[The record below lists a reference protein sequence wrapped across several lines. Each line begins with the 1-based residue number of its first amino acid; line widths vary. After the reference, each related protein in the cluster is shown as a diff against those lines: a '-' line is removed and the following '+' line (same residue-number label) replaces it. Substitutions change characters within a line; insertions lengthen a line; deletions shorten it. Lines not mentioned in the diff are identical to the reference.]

1 MKHNYL
7 VLNSESGWETGV
19 SLHSCARA
27 VVSTNKIESPEDQAR
42 IWHVNT
48 GLMLSENIATQLNLI
63 ELTGLRIGV
72 KITNKLQ
79 VWPPISCN
87 ILFQRVSVG
96 KSSGVPLSL
105 GGT

>member
-48 GLMLSENIATQLNLI
+48 GLMLSENVATQLNLI

-79 VWPPISCN
+79 VWSPISWQYYQHCFKGCW
-87 ILFQRVSVG
+87 LGRVV
-96 KSSGVPLSL
+96 VSL
-105 GGT
+105 YP

>member
-48 GLMLSENIATQLNLI
+48 GLMLSENVATQLNLI

-79 VWPPISCN
+79 VWSPLFPA
-87 ILFQRVSVG
+87 ILPTLFRLGREVVSFY
-96 KSSGVPLSL
+96 P
-105 GGT
+105 